1 MFDIKTNITKDLY
14 NYAINSSIKEH
25 PVLKK
30 LRMETSKLATSK
42 MQISVDE
49 GQFIGLLAKI
59 INAKK
64 YLEIGVYTGY
74 SSLVMALSMGKTG
87 KIIGLDNNKDFINIA
102 KSFWIEANVD
112 KQIDIMLDDALI
124 SLEKLV
130 NDNQENTFDI
140 AFIDANKNDYLE
152 YYEYCYKLV
161 RPGGLILLDNVL
173 MQGLVIDKNPPNF
186 VKAIKDF
193 NQFIYNDKRVEISLL
208 PFADG
213 LTIALKKDL
222 SSWCVESGEKTV

>member
-1 MFDIKTNITKDLY
+1 MFEIKTNITKDLY

-30 LRMETSKLATSK
+30 LRVETSKLATSK

-112 KQIDIMLDDALI
+112 KQIDIMLDDAII
-124 SLEKLV
+124 SLQKLV

-152 YYEYCYKLV
+152 YYDYCYKLV

-186 VKAIKDF
+186 VKAIKEF
-193 NQFIYNDKRVEISLL
+193 NQFIYNDNRVEICLL

-222 SSWCVESGEKTV
+222 SSCCVELGEKTI

>member
-102 KSFWIEANVD
+102 KSFWI
-112 KQIDIMLDDALI
+112 DDALI